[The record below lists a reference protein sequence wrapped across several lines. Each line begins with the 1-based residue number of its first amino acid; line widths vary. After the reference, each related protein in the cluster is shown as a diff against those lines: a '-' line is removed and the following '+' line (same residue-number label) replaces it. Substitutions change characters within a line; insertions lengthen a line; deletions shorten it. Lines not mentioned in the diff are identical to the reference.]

1 MGMKYNFD
9 ELIDR
14 QETDSIKYD
23 LRKLIFGKDD
33 VLPMWVADMDFK
45 TPDFIIESI
54 RDRLHHP
61 VLGYTL
67 EPSGMHDAIV
77 DWMRVRHGWDI
88 RKEWIVAGPAVVPSM
103 AILVHA
109 FTAPGDEVIIQK
121 PVYFPFFRTI
131 TNHDRHILNNPL
143 KIENGKYVMDLNDLI
158 KKITPRTRMIF
169 LCSPHNPGGRVW
181 QQNELESLAE
191 ICLENNILIV
201 SDEIHADLVLF
212 GNKHIPTAS
221 ISEDIAKNTITCMS
235 SSKTFNTAG
244 LATAYVIV
252 SDLKKRKIY
261 KDKLHDFHLNIGNI
275 SGLYAQE
282 AAYRK
287 GSEWLDQL
295 LSYLEDNINYLEEF
309 IKKNLPDIRIMK
321 PEGTY
326 LVWMDFSNTRI
337 DSKKLKKF
345 IIEEA
350 GLGLSD
356 GQLFG
361 EEGSGYQRLNVAC
374 PRSVLKQGLEG
385 LSRAFFNMEKDEA
398 K

>member
-1 MGMKYNFD
+1 MKYNFD
-9 ELIDR
+9 EIIDR
-14 QETDSIKYD
+14 HKTDSIKYD
-23 LRKLIFGKDD
+23 LRKYIFGRED
-33 VLPMWVADMDFK
+33 VIPMWVADMDFR

-54 RDRLHHP
+54 KSRLDHP

-67 EPSGMHDAIV
+67 EPSGMYDAII
-77 DWMRVRHGWDI
+77 DWLKMRHGWDI

-109 FTAPGDEVIIQK
+109 FTEPGDEVIVQK

-131 TNHDRHILNNPL
+131 TNHGRHILNNPL
-143 KIENGKYVMDLNDLI
+143 INKNGRFEMDLDDLLE
-158 KKITPRTRMIF
+158 KISPKTRMIF

-181 QQNELESLAE
+181 TETELISLAK
-191 ICLENNILIV
+191 ICIDNNILIV

-221 ISEDIAKNTITCMS
+221 INEKIAKNTITCMS

-244 LATAYVIV
+244 LASAYVIV
-252 SDLKKRKIY
+252 SDLKKRRIY
-261 KDKLHDFHLNIGNI
+261 KDKLNDFHLNIGNVA
-275 SGLYAQE
+275 GLYAQV

-287 GSEWLDQL
+287 GTEWLDQL
-295 LSYLEDNINYLEEF
+295 LNYLEGNINYLMDF
-309 IKKNLPDIRIMK
+309 MHKNLPEIKIMK

-326 LVWMDFSNTRI
+326 LVWMDFRATNI
-337 DSKKLKKF
+337 DSKKLRKF

-356 GQLFG
+356 GFLFG
-361 EEGSGYQRLNVAC
+361 DEGSGFERINVAC
-374 PRSVLKQGLEG
+374 PRSVLKKGLER
-385 LSRAFFNMEKDEA
+385 LSRAFFKFQKDEE

>member
-1 MGMKYNFD
+1 MKYNFD
-9 ELIDR
+9 EIIDR
-14 QETDSIKYD
+14 HNTESIKYD
-23 LRKLIFGKDD
+23 LRKLIFGTED

-45 TPDFIIESI
+45 TPDFIIESV
-54 RDRLHHP
+54 RSRLDHP

-67 EPSGMHDAIV
+67 EPSGMDDAII
-77 DWMRVRHGWDI
+77 DWMRVRHGWDV
-88 RKEWIVAGPAVVPSM
+88 RKEWIVSGPAVVPSM

-109 FTAPGDEVIIQK
+109 FTEPGDEIIIQR

-131 TNHDRHILNNPL
+131 TNHGRYILNNPL
-143 KIENGKYVMDLNDLI
+143 INKGGRYEMDLDDLLE
-158 KKITPRTRMIF
+158 KITPKTRMIF

-181 QQNELESLAE
+181 TENELKSISD
-191 ICLENNILIV
+191 ICLDNNILIV

-221 ISEDIAKNTITCMS
+221 INEEIAKNTITCMS

-244 LATAYVIV
+244 LASAYVII
-252 SDLKKRKIY
+252 SNLQNRRIY
-261 KDKLHDFHLNIGNI
+261 KEKLNDFHLNIGNI
-275 SGLYAQE
+275 AGLYAQE

-287 GSEWLDQL
+287 GAEWLDQL
-295 LSYLEDNINYLEEF
+295 LKYIEGNINYLVDYLQQ
-309 IKKNLPDIRIMK
+309 NHPDIKIMK

-326 LVWMDFSNTRI
+326 LVWMDFRETNI
-337 DSKKLKKF
+337 DTKRLKKF

-356 GQLFG
+356 GPLFG
-361 EEGSGYQRLNVAC
+361 EEGSGFQRLNVAC
-374 PRSVLKQGLEG
+374 PRSVLKKGLEG
-385 LSRAFFNMEKDEA
+385 LSRAFFNLKKDEE

>member
-1 MGMKYNFD
+1 MKYNFD
-9 ELIDR
+9 EIIDR
-14 QETDSIKYD
+14 HKTDSIKYD
-23 LRKLIFGKDD
+23 LRKLIFGRED

-54 RDRLHHP
+54 ISRLNHP

-67 EPSGMHDAIV
+67 EPSGMNDAIV
-77 DWMRVRHGWDI
+77 DWMRVRHGWNI

-109 FTAPGDEVIIQK
+109 FTEPGDEIILQR

-131 TNHDRHILNNPL
+131 TNHGRHILNNPL
-143 KIENGKYVMDLNDLI
+143 KNKNGRYEMDLGDLLE
-158 KKITPRTRMIF
+158 KITPKTRMIF

-181 QQNELESLAE
+181 TQNELESLAD

-221 ISEDIAKNTITCMS
+221 INEDIAKNTVTCMS

-244 LATAYVIV
+244 LATSYVIV
-252 SDLKKRKIY
+252 SDLQKRRIY
-261 KDKLHDFHLNIGNI
+261 KEKLNDFHLNIGNI
-275 SGLYAQE
+275 AGLYAQE

-287 GSEWLDQL
+287 GSDWLDQL
-295 LSYLEDNINYLEEF
+295 LNYLEGNVNYLEGY
-309 IKKNLPDIRIMK
+309 IQQNLPEIKIMK

-326 LVWMDFSNTRI
+326 LVWMDFRETKI
-337 DSKKLKKF
+337 DPKKLKKF
-345 IIEEA
+345 MIEEA

-356 GQLFG
+356 GELFG
-361 EEGSGYQRLNVAC
+361 EEGYGFQRFNVAC
-374 PRSVLKQGLEG
+374 PRSVLKKGLAA
-385 LSRAFFNMEKDEA
+385 LSNAFFNMKKDEE

>member
-1 MGMKYNFD
+1 MKYDFD
-9 ELIDR
+9 EIIDR

-23 LRKLIFGKDD
+23 LRKSIFGRED

-54 RDRLHHP
+54 RSRLDHP

-67 EPSGMHDAIV
+67 EPSGMNESIV
-77 DWMRVRHGWDI
+77 DWIKARHGWEV

-109 FTAPGDEVIIQK
+109 FTEPGDEIIVQK

-131 TNHDRHILNNPL
+131 ANHGRHILNNPL
-143 KIENGKYVMDLNDLI
+143 INNNGRYEMDLDDLLA
-158 KKITPRTRMIF
+158 KITPRTRMIF

-181 QQNELESLAE
+181 SENELKSLAE
-191 ICLENNILIV
+191 ICLKNNILIV

-221 ISEDIAKNTITCMS
+221 INEEIARNTITCMS

-244 LATAYVIV
+244 LASAYVIV
-252 SDLKKRKIY
+252 SDLKKRRVY
-261 KDKLHDFHLNIGNI
+261 KDKLNDFHLNIGNI
-275 SGLYAQE
+275 AGLYAQE
-282 AAYRK
+282 AAYK
-287 GSEWLDQL
+287 NGAEWLDQL
-295 LSYLEDNINYLEEF
+295 LNYLEGNIIYLEDYIQQ
-309 IKKNLPDIRIMK
+309 NLPDIKIMK

-326 LVWMDFSNTRI
+326 LVWMDFRDTNIEAKR
-337 DSKKLKKF
+337 LKRF
-345 IIEEA
+345 MIEEA

-356 GQLFG
+356 GVLFG
-361 EEGSGYQRLNVAC
+361 EEGFGFERINVAC
-374 PRSVLKQGLEG
+374 PRSVLKNGLER
-385 LSRAFFNMEKDEA
+385 LSRALFNLQRNEEKQ
-398 K
+398 